1 MSGEPKKKRFWRK
14 SEAPVATS
22 RVCPKCNVAGPKKL
36 APGQVCATCEAQQ
49 AWNAIGE
56 SGIKID
62 TKAIQD
68 AVNRREGE
76 DAGEPLWQKALG
88 FAPVALSL
96 VVAGFT
102 GWMIYLLLRPREIGP
117 LRDLFAD
124 LNSSSHRAL
133 WIGIG
138 SFIVGIVALIQTRKR
153 RSYRKAHVLIAH
165 LLAIVAG
172 LGSAVIGG
180 FHMYAMPSSFGGKYS
195 SMPPKEQLGFAS
207 SSTVDRIV
215 AATVVVLAP
224 GSTGDARE
232 LAMGTGAI
240 VHGDAKHAWIVTCSH
255 VAMPYAAVGSWRHA
269 KDAQPVWIQLSDGR
283 QGKGRVSWAAPP
295 PLDIAVIEID
305 IPNPPPAIT
314 IAPNAGEL
322 VAGSTVQFVPNPY
335 RDGWLVHT
343 GKLLAKEAHNTP
355 AGTYELLLTDL
366 PVTHGDSG
374 SGLFDERGQLVG
386 LNTWTKLEGGAAHGI
401 SLPSEAMRALADA
414 VEHDE
419 LQRLDDMLPNAT
431 KE

>member
-1 MSGEPKKKRFWRK
+1 LSEAPKKKRFWRK
-14 SEAPVATS
+14 SEAPIATS

-62 TKAIQD
+62 AKAIQD
-68 AVNRREGE
+68 AVVRREGE
-76 DAGEPLWQKALG
+76 AAGEPFWQKAIGL
-88 FAPVALSL
+88 APVVLSFG
-96 VVAGFT
+96 VAAFA

-117 LRDLFAD
+117 LRVLFED
-124 LNSSSHRAL
+124 LNGSSHRAL

-138 SFIVGIVALIQTRKR
+138 TFIVGIVALVRARKQ

-165 LLAIVAG
+165 MLAIVAG

-180 FHMYAMPSSFGGKYS
+180 FHLYAMPSSFGGKYS

-207 SSTVDRIV
+207 TSTVDRIV

-232 LAMGTGAI
+232 MAMGTGAI
-240 VHGDAKHAWIVTCSH
+240 VGGDAKRAWIVTCSH

-283 QGKGRVSWAAPP
+283 EGKAFVRWAAPP
-295 PLDIAVIEID
+295 PLDIAVIEFVID
-305 IPNPPPAIT
+305 NPPTPVQ
-314 IAPNAGEL
+314 IAPNAGALEKSSA
-322 VAGSTVQFVPNPY
+322 VMFVPNPY
-335 RDGWLVHT
+335 RDGWLVHK
-343 GKLLAKEAHNTP
+343 GRLLQKEAHTTP
-355 AGTYELLLTDL
+355 AGTYELLITDL

-374 SGLFDERGQLVG
+374 SGLFDDRGQLVG
-386 LNTWTKLEGGAAHGI
+386 LNTWTKVEGGLAHGI
-401 SLPSEAMRALADA
+401 SLPSEAMRALSDA
-414 VEHDE
+414 VQHGE
-419 LQRLDDMLPNAT
+419 LDRLNDMMHKAP
-431 KE
+431 

>member
-1 MSGEPKKKRFWRK
+1 LSEAPKKRFWRK

-36 APGQVCATCEAQQ
+36 APGQVCATCDAQQ

-62 TKAIQD
+62 QKAIQD
-68 AVNRREGE
+68 AVTRREGE
-76 DAGEPLWQKALG
+76 AAGEPLWQKALG

-96 VVAGFT
+96 AVAAFA

-117 LRDLFAD
+117 VKELFED
-124 LNSSSHRAL
+124 LNSSSTRAL

-138 SFIVGIVALIQTRKR
+138 AFIVGVVALVRTRKR

-172 LGSAVIGG
+172 LGGVVIGG
-180 FHMYAMPSSFGGKYS
+180 FHWYAVPSSFGGKYS

-232 LAMGTGAI
+232 MAMGTGAI
-240 VHGDAKHAWIVTCSH
+240 VGGDSKHAWIVTCSH

-269 KDAQPVWIQLSDGR
+269 KDAQPVWVQLSDAR
-283 QGKGRVSWAAPP
+283 QGKAYVRWAAPP
-295 PLDIAVIEID
+295 PLDIALIEFEID
-305 IPNPPPAIT
+305 NPPPPVP
-314 IAPNAGEL
+314 IAPNAGALEASSS
-322 VAGSTVQFVPNPY
+322 VMFVPNPY
-335 RDGWLVHT
+335 RDGWLVHK
-343 GKLLAKEAHNTP
+343 GKLMLKEAHNTP
-355 AGTYELLLTDL
+355 AGIYELLITDL

-386 LNTWTKLEGGAAHGI
+386 LNTWTKVEGGLAHGI
-401 SLPSEAMRALADA
+401 SLPSEAMRALSDA
-414 VEHDE
+414 VQNNE
-419 LQRLDDMLPNAT
+419 LDRLNDMLPKAT
-431 KE
+431 KD